1 MPAFA
6 GMTLTNGM
14 LKLFMETLQPKT
26 KIHLQKSI
34 NPAPLD
40 KILVP
45 HEQASY
51 YRSQLLT
58 PNYAINS
65 LIACAAPLIILN
77 NKLKTLST
85 FDNLHLL
92 YQQLEHEINAFVTK
106 AQNRSYP
113 TEAIMLAQYILCI
126 ILDETILTS
135 PWGREWQTHTLLSTF
150 YKEASNERFLQVV
163 ERILEKPNSHLEL
176 LELVYLILRLGYRG
190 EQINAQITQEK
201 ISELVDQ
208 IYQVIRTLKNEPQ
221 QLFQKEKRGMPQP
234 SFMEK
239 LLMKKSLLLFTII
252 ISVITG
258 FAYLGCSFTIAEMKK
273 PLQLQLD
280 HANLAKAHDT

>member
-1 MPAFA
+1 MH
-6 GMTLTNGM
+6 
-14 LKLFMETLQPKT
+14 KIVMETIQPKT

-34 NPAPLD
+34 NPAPFD
-40 KILVP
+40 KILVG

-51 YRSQLLT
+51 YRSQLFT

-65 LIACAAPLIILN
+65 LIACAAPLIIIN
-77 NKLKTLST
+77 NKLKALSS

-135 PWGREWQTHTLLSTF
+135 TWGHDWQTHTLLSTF

-190 EQINAQITQEK
+190 EQVNAQISQEK
-201 ISELVDQ
+201 IAELVDQ

-221 QLFQKEKRGMPQP
+221 QLFQKEEHATTRQT
-234 SFMEK
+234 FMEK
-239 LLMKKSLLLFTII
+239 LLMKKSFLLLFTII

-280 HANLAKAHDT
+280 HANLPKVHDT